1 MATTIGENGQVLEW
15 REREINGGSTGREL
29 WDDKRRNKLVIAAPR
44 PIAEKSFEDWLQET
58 IGNAKNLERSRIAQ
72 AMKRCPLVTYDMRD
86 ALLKLIYDKGE

>member
-15 REREINGGSTGREL
+15 RERELNGGSTQREL
-29 WDDKRRNKLVIAAPR
+29 FEDKRRNKPVIASPR

-58 IGNAKNLERSRIAQ
+58 TDHAVTMDRARIAQ
-72 AMKRCPLVTYDMRD
+72 AMKRCPLVTYDMRG

>member
-15 REREINGGSTGREL
+15 KEREVNGGSTRREL
-29 WDDKRRNKLVIAAPR
+29 WDDKRRNKLVMTPQR
-44 PIAEKSFEDWLQET
+44 TLVEQPFEDWLKEEEER
-58 IGNAKNLERSRIAQ
+58 IIAKDRARIAQ